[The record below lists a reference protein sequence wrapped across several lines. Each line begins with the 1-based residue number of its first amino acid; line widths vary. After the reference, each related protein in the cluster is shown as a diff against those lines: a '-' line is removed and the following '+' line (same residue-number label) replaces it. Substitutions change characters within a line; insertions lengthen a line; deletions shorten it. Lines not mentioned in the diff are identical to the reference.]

1 MRISDWSSDVCSSDL
16 LAEDPPRPRTVNR
29 GITVSL
35 HPARD
40 AADDLFL
47 LAIDRAVAAHGNRQ
61 QQIAVLGHD
70 IAQPLDH
77 LFGGHVAFLLET
89 RAIVMPVADA
99 GARLPRLGPQAIGK
113 AAFDILHPR
122 ARSDRRHVGKACV
135 SPGSYR
141 WWA

>member
-1 MRISDWSSDVCSSDL
+1 MRSSDWSSDVCFVRS
-16 LAEDPPRPRTVNR
+16 
-29 GITVSL
+29 
-35 HPARD
+35 ARD

-99 GARLPRLGPQAIGK
+99 GARLPRLGRQAIGN
-113 AAFDILHPR
+113 
-122 ARSDRRHVGKACV
+122 RSEEHTSELQSLMRN
-135 SPGSYR
+135 SY
-141 WWA
+141 AVFFLKKKKHNTTHNKVQDCQT